1 MTKTLRIRRILPP
14 LLRPSHAARTG
25 SPMAGAGCVALRCL
39 LTAIDANSAPDQANF
54 AFVTVAADF
63 STASVSG
70 PDEVFERGRCIRR
83 WRREGHQLQ

>member
-25 SPMAGAGCVALRCL
+25 SPTAGAGCVALRCL

-83 WRREGHQLQ
+83 WRRQGHQLQ

>member
-1 MTKTLRIRRILPP
+1 MTKTLRIGRVLPP
-14 LLRPSHAARTG
+14 LLRPGHAARTG
-25 SPMAGAGCVALRCL
+25 SPTAGAGCVALRCL